1 MLQKQGRPDGSM
13 YCPCRTVGMG
23 ANSCRAASFTDS
35 QLAQHL
41 SSEMFQQYLTVK
53 MKVGEQ
59 RVYERAN
66 EKWSS
71 EFQRIQEEMK
81 KRGVEMDRGLLAEQ
95 LQRQFPN
102 AYQCGKCGHGPIDHM
117 ACSDLRAHHG
127 ERSSGGRG
135 AISNACPSC
144 GWFSAK
150 IRDWPKWN
158 GHLPVSVDAST
169 RRVPTVRRGGGGGGG
184 GGGSMR
190 SSLVSPRSSEEERLQ
205 LAIALSTSREAAEE
219 ERANV
224 ARAVSLSLLEQE
236 AEEAASLFVSGMV
249 REHGSVS
256 GGERKRSG
264 SASVAEAA
272 GRVSLLLSPLFFF
285 FILVLAIFFVVQEN
299 MKSTKKYERNS
310 ILFRIFECRVDL
322 EHILFLCFS
331 RRLVWSAASPS
342 CSSHGAWSSWLHR
355 SSSTLFLVSSF
366 FLSFFL
372 SFSSSF
378 ISLFFSCHCP
388 YFSFFFLPFIII

>member
-272 GRVSLLLSPLFFF
+272 GRVSLLLSPLFF
-285 FILVLAIFFVVQEN
+285 
-299 MKSTKKYERNS
+299 S
-310 ILFRIFECRVDL
+310 
-322 EHILFLCFS
+322 
-331 RRLVWSAASPS
+331 
-342 CSSHGAWSSWLHR
+342 
-355 SSSTLFLVSSF
+355 
-366 FLSFFL
+366 
-372 SFSSSF
+372 
-378 ISLFFSCHCP
+378 
-388 YFSFFFLPFIII
+388 SFFFLPFSSSFSHFSSRAIVLIFLFSFLHLLLFRAQGGSELK